1 MIYSIRSEVKTLEY
15 KGLTAEQKARRN
27 RQNAAS
33 RGRYEAK
40 TYDKL
45 YIRIRKDGADGAE
58 LEQIKAAA
66 QAAGQSVNAW
76 IIEAIRDK
84 L

>member
-1 MIYSIRSEVKTLEY
+1 MRGVKALEY
-15 KGLTAEQKARRN
+15 KELSAEQKARRN

-40 TYDKL
+40 TYDKIYL
-45 YIRIRKDGADGAE
+45 RIRKDGTDGAT
-58 LEQIKAAA
+58 LAQIRAAA
-66 QAAGQSVNAW
+66 TAAGQSVNSW